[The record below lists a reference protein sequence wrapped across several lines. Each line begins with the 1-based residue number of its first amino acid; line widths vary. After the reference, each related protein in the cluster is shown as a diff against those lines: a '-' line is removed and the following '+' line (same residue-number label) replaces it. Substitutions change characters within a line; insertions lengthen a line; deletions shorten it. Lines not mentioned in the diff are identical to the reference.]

1 MTSLQ
6 VYKGNHY
13 TGKYKL
19 SWVKKPPGIVH
30 YKLPEKVV
38 VFDLDET
45 LGSFGD
51 LYIMWSG
58 IKNIHPSFNQ
68 FDKLL
73 DLYPEF
79 LRYGILTM
87 LEYLYEKKKSK
98 ECAKI
103 FIYTNNRCSKEWVQY
118 ICKYFQTKI
127 HETQPKGDIPIPLF
141 NKLICAFKINN
152 RQVEKCRTTHRK
164 TYCDLVRCAML
175 SQETEICFVDDI
187 EHEEMKHSRVY
198 YICPKPYY
206 HTLTGTEIIKRF
218 RETKW
223 FFKNKRKSPLLYSL
237 EFWGNWF
244 RSQGRGLGYET
255 RIKDIKQDIV
265 ISKRM
270 LLHIEE
276 FLTWG
281 NPPFYKSKKKVV
293 SKKQNPK
300 QDPAK
305 NKKKNQ
311 TAKKQKQQKQKPS
324 DRTLR
329 SIERLR

>member
-6 VYKGNHY
+6 VYKGQYY

-19 SWVKKPPGIVH
+19 GWVKKPPETVR
-30 YKLPEKVV
+30 YKLPDKVV

-51 LYIMWSG
+51 LYILWSG
-58 IKNIHPSFNQ
+58 VKNIHPSFNQ

-79 LRYGILTM
+79 LRYGILTI
-87 LEYLYEKKKSK
+87 LEYLYEKKRSN

-118 ICKYFQTKI
+118 ICKYFQKKI
-127 HETQPKGDIPIPLF
+127 HETQPKGDIPILLF

-152 RQVEKCRTTHRK
+152 RHVEKCRTTHRK

-175 SQETEICFVDDI
+175 SPDTEICFVDDL

-206 HTLTGTEIIKRF
+206 HTLTGKDIIRRF

-223 FFKNKRKSPLLYSL
+223 FFKNKKKSPLLYSQD
-237 EFWGNWF
+237 FWENWF
-244 RSQGRGLGYET
+244 RSQGRGLSYET
-255 RIKDIKQDIV
+255 RTKNVKQDMI
-265 ISKRM
+265 ISKKM

-276 FLTWG
+276 FLKWG
-281 NPPFYKSKKKVV
+281 NPPFYRSKKKVV
-293 SKKQNPK
+293 SKRQKMKQTQK
-300 QDPAK
+300 QTAGNKTRK
-305 NKKKNQ
+305 NKSQ
-311 TAKKQKQQKQKPS
+311 SPS
-324 DRTLR
+324 SPTK
-329 SIERLR
+329 SIEHL